1 MGIQYISTPRPGA
14 KRGGGAAIAVRK
26 EKFTI
31 SKLNI
36 STPGS
41 VEIVWGLLKPTT
53 VTGKISKSIACCFY
67 SPPRSKKNAAL
78 LSHLTATLQ
87 SLLTMHPNARIVVA
101 GDRNSIEIQSLLSI
115 EPSLR
120 QMVSNPTRG
129 PKILDVILSNLHCFY
144 DVPLI
149 VPPIQP
155 DSSIKGVP
163 SDHNSVSATPLSNIN
178 QQKCGKEKWTIRPL
192 PESLVE
198 IFGQKVGNEEWDF
211 LNPALAT
218 NTTEMVDLLQSF
230 FKDSVESTFPQK
242 EIRVS
247 PEDKPCFNEKLRLL
261 KRQRQIIYLKE
272 GKSQAYWKV
281 MEKFEYKSISEK
293 HKYKDKV
300 LKEVKEGK
308 RGSSYSSLKK
318 LSMAP
323 GEGPTT
329 GFQLPV
335 YVEEGLS
342 GQESVERIADFFAQV
357 SQEYAPLNIKNL
369 PPNVRSHLLKD
380 QYTGPILTTFEVYSH
395 IVKAKKPKGIVPG
408 DLPSKLTK
416 SFPEHLA
423 LPATLIFNEITS
435 SKIFPPQWKIENQIP
450 IPKFHPPESED
461 DLRNISKT
469 PFLSK
474 VYESFLADWL
484 LPFIQPFLDPGQ
496 FGMKGYSIT
505 HYLIKLFHFTHS
517 ILDLHQ
523 LHSVLAACVDFSKA
537 FNQVSHY

>member
-1 MGIQYISTPRPGA
+1 MGEFRKSKHQFKLEELLEIKGIQYISTPRPGA

-53 VTGKISKSIACCFY
+53 VTGKISKIIACCFY

-87 SLLTMHPNARIVVA
+87 SLLTMHPNAGIVVS
-101 GDRNSIEIQSLLSI
+101 GDRNSIELQSLLSI

-163 SDHNSVSATPLSNIN
+163 SDHNGVSATPLSNIN
-178 QQKCGKEKWTIRPL
+178 QQKCGKEKRTIRPL

-198 IFGQKVGNEEWDF
+198 IFGQKLGNEEWDF

-247 PEDKPCFNEKLRLL
+247 PEDKPWFNENLRLL
-261 KRQRQIIYLKE
+261 KRQRQRICLKE

-342 GQESVERIADFFAQV
+342 GQESVERI
-357 SQEYAPLNIKNL
+357 
-369 PPNVRSHLLKD
+369 
-380 QYTGPILTTFEVYSH
+380 G
-395 IVKAKKPKGIVPG
+395 G
-408 DLPSKLTK
+408 
-416 SFPEHLA
+416 
-423 LPATLIFNEITS
+423 
-435 SKIFPPQWKIENQIP
+435 
-450 IPKFHPPESED
+450 
-461 DLRNISKT
+461 
-469 PFLSK
+469 
-474 VYESFLADWL
+474 
-484 LPFIQPFLDPGQ
+484 
-496 FGMKGYSIT
+496 
-505 HYLIKLFHFTHS
+505 
-517 ILDLHQ
+517 
-523 LHSVLAACVDFSKA
+523 
-537 FNQVSHY
+537 